1 MDETCFSQGKGH
13 LHLWPVIA
21 LMFHSAG
28 TEPVTD
34 INNHTKAVNW
44 GIPKLKKKKKKKLER
59 HLIRWDRFPIKW
71 IHTVWAVT
79 NVK

>member
-34 INNHTKAVNW
+34 ISNHTKAVNW
-44 GIPKLKKKKKKKLER
+44 GIPKLKKKKKKKA
-59 HLIRWDRFPIKW
+59 WKAPD
-71 IHTVWAVT
+71 
-79 NVK
+79 